1 MSAATPWTG
10 EAYVQALRLAA
21 HWHRDQK
28 VPGTE
33 LPYLVHLTSV
43 CNEVQRA
50 IVVEPIARPDVAVQG
65 ALLHDILED
74 TPMAHAALVAE
85 VGPDVAAIV
94 QSLSKNAELPKAD
107 QMADSLR
114 RIREQPIEAWLIKLA
129 DRITNLAPPPSY
141 WKPPKPSR
149 SSPPSEKP
157 RRFWQRA
164 CASGSRRTPHTSNA
178 AITSLTRDSIAAHL
192 RHLSNAA
199 HIGEGLYGIRRS
211 LRST

>member
-1 MSAATPWTG
+1 MSAQTPWTG

-50 IVVEPIARPDVAVQG
+50 IVVEAIARPDVAVQG

-74 TPMAHAALVAE
+74 TPMPHDALLAE
-85 VGPDVAAIV
+85 VGPDVTAIV
-94 QSLSKNAELPKAD
+94 QALSKNAELPKAD

-141 WKPPKPSR
+141 WKREKCATYRAEAEQILSALGEA
-149 SSPPSEKP
+149 SP
-157 RRFWQRA
+157 FL
-164 CASGSRRTPHTSNA
+164 A
-178 AITSLTRDSIAAHL
+178 ARMRERIEAYAA
-192 RHLSNAA
+192 
-199 HIGEGLYGIRRS
+199 YV
-211 LRST
+211 

>member
-1 MSAATPWTG
+1 MNRTTPWTG

-50 IVVEPIARPDVAVQG
+50 IVVEGVARPDAAVQG
-65 ALLHDILED
+65 ALLHDLLED
-74 TPMAHAALVAE
+74 TPMAFDALVAE
-85 VGPDVAAIV
+85 VGRDVAEIV
-94 QSLSKNAELPKAD
+94 AALSKNSDLPKAD

-114 RIREQPIEAWLIKLA
+114 RIREQPIEASLIKLA

-141 WKPPKPSR
+141 WTR
-149 SSPPSEKP
+149 ERCAAYRAEAEQILAALGASSP
-157 RRFWQRA
+157 FL
-164 CASGSRRTPHTSNA
+164 A
-178 AITSLTRDSIAAHL
+178 ARMRERIGAYAA
-192 RHLSNAA
+192 
-199 HIGEGLYGIRRS
+199 YV
-211 LRST
+211 

>member
-1 MSAATPWTG
+1 VTTPWAG

-50 IVVEPIARPDVAVQG
+50 IVVESVARPDVAIQG

-74 TPMAHAALVAE
+74 TPVAFDALVAE
-85 VGPDVAAIV
+85 VGREVADVVAA
-94 QSLSKNAELPKAD
+94 LSKNADLPKAE

-114 RIREQPIEAWLIKLA
+114 RIREQPIEASLIKLA

-141 WKPPKPSR
+141 WTREKCAAYR
-149 SSPPSEKP
+149 AEAEQILAALGDASPFLSA
-157 RRFWQRA
+157 RMRA
-164 CASGSRRTPHTSNA
+164 RIEAYA
-178 AITSLTRDSIAAHL
+178 A
-192 RHLSNAA
+192 
-199 HIGEGLYGIRRS
+199 YV
-211 LRST
+211 